1 MTNQAT
7 QILNAFAETD
17 VFMNEA
23 RAARGA
29 LEDGRRYIERP
40 DRATGELIAENVLEI
55 VAVAIKKGFRIDA
68 VMIDGSSLTIKDSS
82 TRKPST
88 AQLHSSQVNGN
99 VKSGKAGS
107 LFTFSKISGFPK
119 CNLKSYLVK

>member
-1 MTNQAT
+1 MTNQST

-17 VFMNEA
+17 VFMKEA
-23 RAARGA
+23 IAASV
-29 LEDGRRYIERP
+29 DGRRYIERP

-68 VMIDGSSLTIKDSS
+68 VMVDGSSLTIKDSS